1 MKTTIAIIMGLF
13 LGFNSFSQTSS
24 NKKLEESINEVFES
38 YAHYNRFIG
47 NVLISQNDKII
58 YKKSFGYAD
67 VENHKKN
74 TKNSIFSIASVTK
87 PLTAVGIMTLVDQG
101 KLTLETP
108 INTFFP
114 NFIPDFSKDITIRHL
129 LNHSSGMQANIGRID
144 DEGNGLMPG
153 ENEITLD
160 ELFEKFKDSKL
171 KYEPGTGYEY
181 NNFGYTILAYIIE
194 NVTKLS
200 YADYME
206 QAVFKPANMKNT
218 AVNSYKVL
226 NQRAFPHSGLGM
238 NEFKKLTNSIHS
250 SWIIGAGNINSTTG
264 DLYNFMEA
272 LENGIVL
279 KPASV
284 DKLYSYTQSRGVNNS
299 EYGLGWRIE
308 NKGGGKW
315 INHTGLLPGVTSII
329 GSLPQKNIKI
339 IILSNATFND
349 LITESDFQG
358 KSQFVDGEII
368 DNVIAVLQGKNPE
381 LLPIAVKMNN
391 QNTADFSRTY
401 MLDSDHSLLLRKQ
414 GDGYSLETLG
424 KESWSVFTYKF
435 SRDAKEDNKTSET
448 ALFFANAMSSQNF
461 EGLSDYANDDM
472 KGFLGSEEG
481 ANQLKGMWAY
491 FIKQAGEFKS
501 YNIYKTEGEEGS
513 KTVNI
518 RFHFE
523 KEDVGF
529 VIGINSKNQIQG
541 MFNDDNIR
549 TSSIQK
555 VKLTQVSEN
564 EFFING
570 HQNGGMQDLKIKVSE
585 NGLTII
591 DDNTNFI
598 ARVLSSNRARK

>member
-13 LGFNSFSQTSS
+13 LGLNSFSQTSS
-24 NKKLEESINEVFES
+24 NNKLEESINEVFES
-38 YAHYNRFIG
+38 FAHYNRFIG

-58 YKKSFGYAD
+58 YKKSFGDAD
-67 VENHKKN
+67 AENFKKN
-74 TKNSIFSIASVTK
+74 TENSIFSIASITK
-87 PLTAVGIMTLVDQG
+87 PLTAVGIMKLVDQG

-108 INTFFP
+108 ISTLFP
-114 NFIPDFSKDITIRHL
+114 SFIPDFSKKITIRHL

-144 DEGNGLMPG
+144 DQGNGLMPG
-153 ENEITLD
+153 ENAITLN
-160 ELFEKFKDSKL
+160 ELFEEFKDSKL
-171 KYEPGTGYEY
+171 KFEPGTGYEY
-181 NNFGYTILAYIIE
+181 NNFGYTLLAYIIE
-194 NVTKLS
+194 NVSKQS
-200 YADYME
+200 YADFME
-206 QAVFKPANMKNT
+206 EAIFKPANMKNT
-218 AVNSYKVL
+218 AVNIYKNL
-226 NQRAFPHSGLGM
+226 NQRAFPHIGLGM
-238 NEFKKLTNSIHS
+238 KEFKKLSYPIHS
-250 SWIIGAGNINSTTG
+250 SWIIGAGNINSTTS

-272 LENGIVL
+272 LENGTLL

-329 GSLPQKNIKI
+329 GSLPQKNMKI
-339 IILSNATFND
+339 IILSNATSTD
-349 LITESDFQG
+349 LITESTFQG
-358 KSQFVDGEII
+358 KGQFVDGEII

-381 LLPIAVKMNN
+381 LLPIAVKMKN
-391 QNTADFSRTY
+391 QNTAEFSRTY

-414 GDGYSLETLG
+414 GDEYSLETLG

-448 ALFFANAMSSQNF
+448 ALFFAKAMSSQNF
-461 EGLSDYANDDM
+461 KGLSDYANDDM

-491 FIKQAGEFKS
+491 FIKQGGEFKS

-513 KTVNI
+513 KTVHI

-555 VKLTQVSEN
+555 VKLTPINEQ

-570 HQNGGMQDLKIKVSE
+570 HQNDGMQDLKIKISKK
-585 NGLTII
+585 GLILIDGSINFKATIKPS
-591 DDNTNFI
+591 F
-598 ARVLSSNRARK
+598 

>member
-58 YKKSFGYAD
+58 YKKSFGDAD
-67 VENHKKN
+67 AENFKKN
-74 TKNSIFSIASVTK
+74 TENSIFRIASVTK
-87 PLTAVGIMTLVDQG
+87 PLTAVGIMKLVDQG

-108 INTFFP
+108 ISTYFP
-114 NFIPDFSKDITIRHL
+114 NFIPDFSKKITIRHL
-129 LNHSSGMQANIGRID
+129 LNHSSGMQANVGRID
-144 DEGNGLMPG
+144 DQGNGLMPG
-153 ENEITLD
+153 ENPITLN

-181 NNFGYTILAYIIE
+181 NNFGYTLLAHIIE

-200 YADYME
+200 YSDYME
-206 QAVFKPANMKNT
+206 QAVFEPANMKNT
-218 AVNSYKVL
+218 AVNGYKVL
-226 NQRAFPHSGLGM
+226 NQRAFPYSGLGM

-264 DLYNFMEA
+264 DLYNFMKA
-272 LENGIVL
+272 LENGKL
-279 KPASV
+279 LNPASV
-284 DKLYSYTQSRGVNNS
+284 DKLYSLTQSRGVNDS

-308 NKGGGKW
+308 NKGGEKW

-329 GSLPQKNIKI
+329 GSLPQKNVKI
-339 IILSNATFND
+339 IILSNATSTD
-349 LITESDFQG
+349 LISESTFQG
-358 KSQFVDGEII
+358 KGQFVDGEII

-381 LLPIAVKMNN
+381 LLPIAIKMNN

-401 MLDSDHSLLLRKQ
+401 MLDIDHSLLLRKQ

-448 ALFFANAMSSQNF
+448 ALFFANAMSTQNF
-461 EGLSDYANDDM
+461 EGLADYANDDM

-481 ANQLKGMWAY
+481 INQLKGMWAY
-491 FIKQAGEFKS
+491 FIKQAGEFNF
-501 YNIYKTEGEEGS
+501 YNIYKTEGDEGS
-513 KTVNI
+513 KTVHI

-529 VIGINSKNQIQG
+529 VIGINSRNQIQG

-555 VKLTQVSEN
+555 VKLKQVSEN

-585 NGLTII
+585 KGLILI
-591 DDNTNFI
+591 DDNINYKAATKP
-598 ARVLSSNRARK
+598 SY

>member
-24 NKKLEESINEVFES
+24 NKRLEESINEVFES
-38 YAHYNRFIG
+38 YTHYNRFIG

-58 YKKSFGYAD
+58 YKKSFGDAD
-67 VENHKKN
+67 AENFKKN
-74 TKNSIFSIASVTK
+74 TENSIFSIASVTK
-87 PLTAVGIMTLVDQG
+87 PLTAVGIMKLVEDG

-108 INTFFP
+108 ISTYFP
-114 NFIPDFSKDITIRHL
+114 NFIPDFSKKITIRHL
-129 LNHSSGMQANIGRID
+129 LNHSSGMQANVGRID

-153 ENEITLD
+153 ENPITLN
-160 ELFEKFKDSKL
+160 ELLEKFKESKL

-181 NNFGYTILAYIIE
+181 NNFGYTLLAYIIE

-218 AVNSYKVL
+218 AINGYKVL
-226 NQRAFPHSGLGM
+226 NQRAFPHTGLGM
-238 NEFKKLTNSIHS
+238 NAFKKLSNSIHS

-272 LENGIVL
+272 LESGIVL

-284 DKLYSYTQSRGVNNS
+284 DKLYSLTQSRGVNNS
-299 EYGLGWRIE
+299 VYGLGWRIE
-308 NKGGGKW
+308 NKGGDKW

-329 GSLPQKNIKI
+329 GSLPQKNMKI
-339 IILSNATFND
+339 IILSNATSTD
-349 LITESDFQG
+349 LITESTFQG
-358 KSQFVDGEII
+358 KDQFVDGEII

-401 MLDSDHSLLLRKQ
+401 RLDSDHSLLLRKQ

-448 ALFFANAMSSQNF
+448 ALFFANAMSTQNF
-461 EGLSDYANDDM
+461 EGLADYANGDM

-481 ANQLKGMWAY
+481 INQLKGMWAY
-491 FIKQAGEFKS
+491 YVKEAGEFKS

-513 KTVNI
+513 KTVHI

-523 KEDVGF
+523 KNDIGF

-541 MFNDDNIR
+541 MFMDDAIK
-549 TSSIQK
+549 TSPIQK

-570 HQNGGMQDLKIKVSE
+570 HQNDGMQDLKITASNK
-585 NGLTII
+585 GLILT
-591 DDNTNFI
+591 DDSLNFKAEDI
-598 ARVLSSNRARK
+598 NP

>member
-1 MKTTIAIIMGLF
+1 MKITIAIIMGLF

-47 NVLISQNDKII
+47 SVLISRNDKII
-58 YKKSFGYAD
+58 YRKSFGYAD
-67 VENHKKN
+67 AENHKKN
-74 TKNSIFSIASVTK
+74 TKNSIFRIASVTK
-87 PLTAVGIMTLVDQG
+87 PLTAVGIMKLVDEG

-108 INTFFP
+108 ISTYFP
-114 NFIPDFSKDITIRHL
+114 TFIPDFSKNITIRHL

-153 ENEITLD
+153 ENPITLN
-160 ELFEKFKDSKL
+160 ELFEEFKDSKL
-171 KYEPGTGYEY
+171 KFEPGTAYEY
-181 NNFGYTILAYIIE
+181 NNFGYTLLAYIIE
-194 NVTKLS
+194 NVTKQS

-218 AVNSYKVL
+218 AVNTYKVL
-226 NQRAFPHSGLGM
+226 NQRAYPHIGLGM
-238 NEFKKLTNSIHS
+238 NEVKKLSNSIHS

-264 DLYNFMEA
+264 DLYNFMKA
-272 LENGIVL
+272 LENGILL
-279 KPASV
+279 KPATV
-284 DKLYSYTQSRGVNNS
+284 DKLYSYTQSRGVNDS

-308 NKGGGKW
+308 TKGGEKW
-315 INHTGLLPGVTSII
+315 VNHTGLLPGVTSII

-339 IILSNATFND
+339 IILSNATSTD
-349 LITESDFQG
+349 LITESTFQG

-368 DNVIAVLQGKNPE
+368 DNVIAVLQGKEPE
-381 LLPIAVKMNN
+381 LLPLAVNIN
-391 QNTADFSRTY
+391 TLNTADFSRTY
-401 MLDSDHSLLLRKQ
+401 MLDTNHSLILTNQ
-414 GDGYSLETLG
+414 GDAYSLETIG

-435 SRDAKEDNKTSET
+435 LRDAKEDTKSSET
-448 ALFFANAMSSQNF
+448 AMFFANAMSTQNF
-461 EGLSDYANDDM
+461 EGLADYANDDM
-472 KGFLGSEEG
+472 KGFLGTEEG
-481 ANQLKGMWAY
+481 VNQLKGMWAY

-501 YNIYKTEGEEGS
+501 YNIYKIEGEDN

-529 VIGINSKNQIQG
+529 VIGINAANQIQG
-541 MFNDDNIR
+541 MFNDDDIR
-549 TSSIQK
+549 TSDIQK
-555 VKLTQVSEN
+555 VKLIRINEN

-585 NGLTII
+585 KGLILI
-591 DDNTNFI
+591 DDNTNFKATI
-598 ARVLSSNRARK
+598 KP

>member
-24 NKKLEESINEVFES
+24 NKKLEKSINEVFES

-58 YKKSFGYAD
+58 YKNSFGDAD
-67 VENHKKN
+67 AENFKKN
-74 TKNSIFSIASVTK
+74 TENSIFSIASVTK
-87 PLTAVGIMTLVDQG
+87 PLTAVGIMKLVDQG

-108 INTFFP
+108 ISTYFP
-114 NFIPDFSKDITIRHL
+114 NFIPDFSKKITIRHL
-129 LNHSSGMQANIGRID
+129 LNHSSGMQANVGRID
-144 DEGNGLMPG
+144 DQGNGLMPG
-153 ENEITLD
+153 ENPITLN

-171 KYEPGTGYEY
+171 KYEPGKGYEY
-181 NNFGYTILAYIIE
+181 NNFGYSLLAYIIE
-194 NVTKLS
+194 HVSGLT

-206 QAVFKPANMKNT
+206 EAVFIPANMKNT
-218 AVNSYKVL
+218 SVNIYKVSR
-226 NQRAFPHSGLGM
+226 QRAFPHIGLGM
-238 NEFKKLTNSIHS
+238 NEFKKLNFPIHS
-250 SWIIGAGNINSTTG
+250 SWVIGAGNINSTTG
-264 DLYNFMEA
+264 DLYNFMKA
-272 LENGIVL
+272 LEEGTLL
-279 KPASV
+279 KPVSV
-284 DKLYSYTQSRGVNNS
+284 DKLYSLTQSIGVNDS

-308 NKGGGKW
+308 NKGGEKW
-315 INHTGLLPGVTSII
+315 VNHTGLLPGVTSII
-329 GSLPQKNIKI
+329 GSLPQKNMKI
-339 IILSNATFND
+339 IILSNATSTD
-349 LITESDFQG
+349 LITESTFQG
-358 KSQFVDGEII
+358 KGQFVDGEII

-381 LLPIAVKMNN
+381 LLPIAVKMIN
-391 QNTADFSRTY
+391 QNTADFSRAY

-448 ALFFANAMSSQNF
+448 ALFFANAMSTQNF
-461 EGLSDYANDDM
+461 EGLADYANDDM

-481 ANQLKGMWAY
+481 INQLKGMWAY

-529 VIGINSKNQIQG
+529 VVGINAKNQIQG

-549 TSSIQK
+549 TSSNQK
-555 VKLTQVSEN
+555 VKLTQLSEN

-585 NGLTII
+585 KGLILI
-591 DDNTNFI
+591 DDNINYKAAIKPSF
-598 ARVLSSNRARK
+598 